1 MKVAGIDEAGK
12 GPCIGPLVVCGVV
25 IDDKKE
31 LELKLLGV
39 RDSKKLTPL
48 KRTVFAEKI
57 REIAEKV
64 EVVKIL
70 PEEID
75 SALASVS
82 SNLNLLEAEKISQI
96 INKLKGD
103 KVILDCPSPNINQFV
118 IDVKKNVKGT
128 SPDIIAE
135 HKADDNH
142 LVVAAASIIAKVTR
156 DNEIEKLKKQYGC
169 DFGSGYMSDETTQ
182 KFLKE
187 NWENSKYLPIIRR
200 SWESWKKLKRDK
212 GQKRLAEW

>member
-200 SWESWKKLKRDK
+200 IWESWKKLKRDK